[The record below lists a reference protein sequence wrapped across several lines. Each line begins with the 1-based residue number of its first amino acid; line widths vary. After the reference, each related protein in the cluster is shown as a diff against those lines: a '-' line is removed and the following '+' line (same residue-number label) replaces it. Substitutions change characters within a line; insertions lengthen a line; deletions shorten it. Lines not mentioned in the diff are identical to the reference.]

1 MQPEELFIGCHLSA
15 AKGWEAMGKDALSI
29 GATTFAFFTRNP
41 RGGNAKALDE
51 ADVAKLCELLE
62 VNHFGPLVAHAPY
75 TMNLCS
81 AKEETRDFAR
91 RALAEDLERM
101 EYLPGN
107 YYNFHPGS
115 HVGQGSDVAI
125 KQISD
130 ALNDCLFESQHTTVL
145 LETMAGKGTEVG
157 KTFEEIAAILDKVNH
172 PELMGVCLDTCHVH
186 DGGYEIVENLDE
198 VLDTF
203 DQIVGLEKLKA
214 LHLNDSKNPLGAHKD
229 RHEQI
234 GKGFIGLETFRA
246 VVTNPRINTLPM
258 ILETP
263 HSELSGWGEEIAL
276 LRSFLGD
283 N

>member
-1 MQPEELFIGCHLSA
+1 MQPEDLFIGCHLSA

-51 ADVAKLCELLE
+51 ADVTRLRELLE
-62 VNHFGPLVAHAPY
+62 AHHFGPLVAHAPY

-91 RALAEDLERM
+91 RALTEDLERM

-125 KQISD
+125 EQISG
-130 ALNDCLFESQHTTVL
+130 ALNDCLFEGQRTTVL

-157 KTFEEIAAILDKVNH
+157 KTFEEIAAILDKVSH

-234 GKGFIGLETFRA
+234 GKGFIGLDTFRA

-263 HSELSGWGEEIAL
+263 YSELSGWGEEIAL

>member
-15 AKGWEAMGKDALSI
+15 GKGWEAMGKDALSI

-51 ADVAKLCELLE
+51 ADVATLRELLKTH
-62 VNHFGPLVAHAPY
+62 HFGPLVAHAPY

-91 RALAEDLERM
+91 RALTEDLERM

-125 KQISD
+125 EQISG
-130 ALNDCLFESQHTTVL
+130 ALNDCLFEGQRTTVL

-157 KTFEEIAAILDKVNH
+157 KTFEEIAAILDKVSH

-203 DQIVGLEKLKA
+203 DQIVGLDKLKA

>member
-15 AKGWEAMGKDALSI
+15 GKGWEAMGKDALSI

-51 ADVAKLCELLE
+51 VDIAKLRELLE

-91 RALAEDLERM
+91 RALAEDLARM

-125 KQISD
+125 EQISD
-130 ALNDCLFESQHTTVL
+130 ALNDCLFEGQHTTVL

-214 LHLNDSKNPLGAHKD
+214 LHLNDSKNPLGA
-229 RHEQI
+229 
-234 GKGFIGLETFRA
+234 
-246 VVTNPRINTLPM
+246 
-258 ILETP
+258 
-263 HSELSGWGEEIAL
+263 
-276 LRSFLGD
+276 
-283 N
+283 

>member
-15 AKGWEAMGKDALSI
+15 GKGWEAMGKDALSI

-51 ADVAKLCELLE
+51 ADVVRLRELLE
-62 VNHFGPLVAHAPY
+62 AHHFGPLVAHAPY

-91 RALAEDLERM
+91 RALTEDLERM

-125 KQISD
+125 EQISG
-130 ALNDCLFESQHTTVL
+130 ALNDCLFEGQRTTVL

-157 KTFEEIAAILDKVNH
+157 KTFEEIAAILDKVSH

-234 GKGFIGLETFRA
+234 GKGFIGLETFRS

>member
-1 MQPEELFIGCHLSA
+1 MRPEDLFIGCHLSA

-51 ADVAKLCELLE
+51 ADVTRLRELLE
-62 VNHFGPLVAHAPY
+62 AHHFGPLVAHAPY

-81 AKEETRDFAR
+81 AKDETRDFAR
-91 RALAEDLERM
+91 RALTEDLERM

-125 KQISD
+125 EQISE
-130 ALNDCLFESQHTTVL
+130 ALNDCLFEGQRTTVL

-186 DGGYEIVENLDE
+186 DGGYEIVENLDA

-203 DQIVGLEKLKA
+203 DQIVGLKKLKA
-214 LHLNDSKNPLGAHKD
+214 LHLNDSKNPLGAHKN

-234 GKGFIGLETFRA
+234 GKGFIGLETFHA
-246 VVTNPRINTLPM
+246 VVTNPRVNTLPM

>member
-1 MQPEELFIGCHLSA
+1 MRPEELFIGCHLSA

-51 ADVAKLCELLE
+51 ADVTKLRALLE
-62 VNHFGPLVAHAPY
+62 AHHFGPLVAHAPY

-91 RALAEDLERM
+91 RALTEDLERM

-115 HVGQGSDVAI
+115 HVGQGADVAI
-125 KQISD
+125 EQISD
-130 ALNDCLFESQHTTVL
+130 ALNDWLFEGQHTTVL

-186 DGGYEIVENLDE
+186 DGGYEIVENLDA

-203 DQIVGLEKLKA
+203 DQIGLTGDFHDEVGTVI
-214 LHLNDSKNPLGAHKD
+214 LHSLMHHIK
-229 RHEQI
+229 E
-234 GKGFIGLETFRA
+234 
-246 VVTNPRINTLPM
+246 VNTLR
-258 ILETP
+258 
-263 HSELSGWGEEIAL
+263 GCQ
-276 LRSFLGD
+276 R
-283 N
+283 

>member
-1 MQPEELFIGCHLSA
+1 MQPEDLFIGCHLSA

-51 ADVAKLCELLE
+51 ADVTKLRALLE
-62 VNHFGPLVAHAPY
+62 AHHFGPLVAHAPY

-91 RALAEDLERM
+91 RALTEDLERM

-115 HVGQGSDVAI
+115 HVGQGSDMAI
-125 KQISD
+125 EQISS
-130 ALNDCLFESQHTTVL
+130 ALNDCLFEGQYTTVL

-186 DGGYEIVENLDE
+186 DGGYEIVENLDA

-203 DQIVGLEKLKA
+203 DQIVGLKKLKA

-234 GKGFIGLETFRA
+234 GKGFIGLATFRA
-246 VVTNPRINTLPM
+246 VVTNPRVNTLPM